1 MWATEDSLSTH
12 SHISFVQYL
21 KLAFQLKDRTSTM
34 LAFSMLTTF
43 SIEWQILDRPQK
55 QYYLQTNIIFFVRKK
70 KVSLH
75 WEASLLY
82 REGLEKQKY
91 LGVSPLDRETV
102 KTKCP
107 WLHAWTLVNRHSRLL
122 ICLRVSTVSSWAS
135 LTIVTFIKYF
145 LHARKFPR
153 QAVWKWQSWDRSQ
166 NLLSCHVTHHPSE
179 SVKCSSVFVIKTHWH
194 QGRRRLDNWIFRR
207 KIP

>member
-1 MWATEDSLSTH
+1 
-12 SHISFVQYL
+12 
-21 KLAFQLKDRTSTM
+21 M

-107 WLHAWTLVNRHSRLL
+107 WLHA
-122 ICLRVSTVSSWAS
+122 
-135 LTIVTFIKYF
+135 
-145 LHARKFPR
+145 
-153 QAVWKWQSWDRSQ
+153 
-166 NLLSCHVTHHPSE
+166 
-179 SVKCSSVFVIKTHWH
+179 
-194 QGRRRLDNWIFRR
+194 
-207 KIP
+207 